1 MFKIGK
7 INSLTILERS
17 DYGLYLGVIDDTPAD
32 SPQVKHATEELGDA
46 SPTRVLLPN
55 RYCTA
60 DMTIGSTLDVFVYND
75 SEDRLV
81 ATTEKPIA
89 MVGEFAYLQVRD
101 VNRTGAFLD
110 WGLSKD
116 LLVPFAEQRSRMHI
130 DGIYLVYVYLDNA
143 TGRIAATAKIGKY
156 LDNVP
161 TDYKHGQAVNVLV
174 TERTDIGWRVI
185 VENLH
190 RGMLYANE
198 LYDTLQSGQRLK
210 AYVKNVRRSDGRVD
224 LTLTAPGVG
233 GRARS
238 LSDTILEKLKQGDM
252 PLTDKSSPDEI
263 AALLHCSKKDF
274 KRAVGMLYRERR
286 VTIDHATGAVGLPS
300 NNK

>member
-1 MFKIGK
+1 MLKIGK
-7 INSLTILERS
+7 INTLTILERS
-17 DYGLYLGVIDDTPAD
+17 DYGLYLGETNKASSS
-32 SPQVKHATEELGDA
+32 SPQTEHTIPRRGDA
-46 SPTRVLLPN
+46 ADTRVLLPN
-55 RYCTA
+55 RYCTD
-60 DMTIGSTLDVFVYND
+60 DMTIGSTQDVFVYND

-81 ATTEKPIA
+81 ATTERPLA

-101 VNRTGAFLD
+101 VNRIGAFLD

-116 LLVPFAEQRSRMHI
+116 LLVPFAEQRARMRV
-130 DGIYLVYVYLDNA
+130 DGVYLVYVYLDDA
-143 TGRIAATAKIGKY
+143 TGRIVATAKIGKY

-161 TDYKHGQAVNVLV
+161 PEYKHGQAVNVLV

-238 LSDTILEKLKQGDM
+238 LSDTILEKLKQGAM

-274 KRAVGMLYRERR
+274 KRAVGMLYRERHIA
-286 VTIDHATGAVGLPS
+286 IDAATGAIRPTDD
-300 NNK
+300 NK

>member
-1 MFKIGK
+1 MFKVGK
-7 INSLTILERS
+7 TNTLIILERS
-17 DYGLYLGVIDDTPAD
+17 DYGLYLGETAETFADTPH
-32 SPQVKHATEELGDA
+32 SVRVSEGSGDA
-46 SPTRVLLPN
+46 SPARVLLPN
-55 RYCTA
+55 RYCTD
-60 DMTIGSTLDVFVYND
+60 DMAVGSTLDVFVYND

-101 VNRTGAFLD
+101 VNRIGAFLD

-116 LLVPFAEQRSRMHI
+116 LLVPYAEQRSRMRI
-130 DGIYLVYVYLDNA
+130 DGIYLVYVYLDDA

-161 TDYKHGQAVNVLV
+161 ADYKHGQAVNVLV
-174 TERTDIGWRVI
+174 TERTDIGWRVV

-198 LYDTLQSGQRLK
+198 LYDTLQSGQRLT
-210 AYVKNVRRSDGRVD
+210 AYVKSVRRSDGRID
-224 LTLTAPGVG
+224 LSLTAPGVG

-263 AALLHCSKKDF
+263 ASLLHCSKKDF

-286 VTIDHATGAVGLPS
+286 VVIDPATGVIRLSAG
-300 NNK
+300 NK

>member
-1 MFKIGK
+1 MFKVGK
-7 INSLTILERS
+7 INTLTVLERS
-17 DYGLYLGVIDDTPAD
+17 DYGLYLGEADEASADTPHGSRATDVLAD
-32 SPQVKHATEELGDA
+32 TP
-46 SPTRVLLPN
+46 PTRVLLPN
-55 RYCTA
+55 RYCTD
-60 DMTIGSTLDVFVYND
+60 DMVIGSTMDVFVYND

-81 ATTEKPIA
+81 ATTERPIA

-101 VNRTGAFLD
+101 VNRIGAFLD

-116 LLVPFAEQRSRMHI
+116 LLVPYAEQRSRMRK

-161 TDYKHGQAVNVLV
+161 ADYKHGQAVNVLV

-198 LYDTLQSGQRLK
+198 LYDTLQCGQRLT
-210 AYVKNVRRSDGRVD
+210 AYVKSVRRSDGRVD

-238 LSDTILEKLKQGDM
+238 LSDTILERLKQGDM

-274 KRAVGMLYRERR
+274 KRAVGMLYREHR
-286 VTIDHATGAVGLPS
+286 VIIDPATGVVRLPAD
-300 NNK
+300 KK

>member
-17 DYGLYLGVIDDTPAD
+17 DYGLYLGVIDDTSAD

-101 VNRTGAFLD
+101 VNRIGAFLD

-185 VENLH
+185 VENLQ
-190 RGMLYANE
+190 RG
-198 LYDTLQSGQRLK
+198 
-210 AYVKNVRRSDGRVD
+210 
-224 LTLTAPGVG
+224 
-233 GRARS
+233 
-238 LSDTILEKLKQGDM
+238 KQ
-252 PLTDKSSPDEI
+252 
-263 AALLHCSKKDF
+263 
-274 KRAVGMLYRERR
+274 
-286 VTIDHATGAVGLPS
+286 
-300 NNK
+300 

>member
-7 INSLTILERS
+7 NNTLTVLERS
-17 DYGLYLGVIDDTPAD
+17 DYGLYLGETDEALVDAPHSSRVQENLVDTP
-32 SPQVKHATEELGDA
+32 S
-46 SPTRVLLPN
+46 TRVLLPN
-55 RYCTA
+55 RYCTD
-60 DMTIGSTLDVFVYND
+60 DMSIGSTLDVFVYND

-81 ATTEKPIA
+81 ATTEKHIA

-101 VNRTGAFLD
+101 VNRIGAFLD

-116 LLVPFAEQRSRMHI
+116 LLVPYAEQRARMRA
-130 DGIYLVYVYLDNA
+130 DGVYLVYVYLDNA

-161 TDYKHGQAVNVLV
+161 ADYKHGQAVNVLV

-224 LTLTAPGVG
+224 LTLTAPGIG

-238 LSDTILEKLKQGDM
+238 LSDTILEMLRHEDM

-274 KRAVGMLYRERR
+274 KRAVGMLYREHRIS
-286 VTIDHATGAVGLPS
+286 IDPATGAIGLS
-300 NNK
+300 ADNK